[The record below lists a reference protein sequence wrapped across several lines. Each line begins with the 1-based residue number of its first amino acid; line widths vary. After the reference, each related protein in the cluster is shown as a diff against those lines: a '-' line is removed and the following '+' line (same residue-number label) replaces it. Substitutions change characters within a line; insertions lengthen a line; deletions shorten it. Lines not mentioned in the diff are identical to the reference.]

1 MKEDGRLN
9 FGQVPA
15 LAVTTGGKTTII
27 NQRWVGRVRVV
38 CVCVCG
44 AAAYIH
50 LKWGRS
56 LDVDELTHS
65 GFVENR
71 CAHLSLQKP
80 YGPDH

>member
-38 CVCVCG
+38 CVCVC
-44 AAAYIH
+44 AA
-50 LKWGRS
+50 
-56 LDVDELTHS
+56 
-65 GFVENR
+65 
-71 CAHLSLQKP
+71 LQ
-80 YGPDH
+80 HTFT

>member
-38 CVCVCG
+38 CVCVCVCVR
-44 AAAYIH
+44 
-50 LKWGRS
+50 RS
-56 LDVDELTHS
+56 LDVD
-65 GFVENR
+65 
-71 CAHLSLQKP
+71 
-80 YGPDH
+80 